1 MGALISPFV
10 GRRRLSYSRRR
21 FRGDV
26 QIQHAG
32 EVRQVSD
39 KEQRIL
45 QLVSELP
52 PEIQDRFLD
61 RLEGA
66 ALALEALGAN
76 FAAAAAGKR

>member
-1 MGALISPFV
+1 M
-10 GRRRLSYSRRR
+10 
-21 FRGDV
+21 
-26 QIQHAG
+26 
-32 EVRQVSD
+32 SD

-76 FAAAAAGKR
+76 FAAAAAGKH

>member
-1 MGALISPFV
+1 M
-10 GRRRLSYSRRR
+10 
-21 FRGDV
+21 
-26 QIQHAG
+26 
-32 EVRQVSD
+32 SD

-76 FAAAAAGKR
+76 FADGSTGKR